1 MEEQR
6 ERMLEG
12 RERLLIEAP
21 AGTGVRGRFRIE
33 MPTPAGLITDG
44 SEREGESESGRDGL
58 GEKEGEKAKGKR
70 KADGEH
76 VDEEPKTDAKGLEVV
91 VRVAEDADGA
101 EPEDVLA
108 PKKDTRPAGVD
119 AWEFK
124 VRTTRSLRSAKL
136 DSFMHLMLDYHTQR
150 TYRREMRSCSHR
162 MQTSLRIARSLLQ
175 QPRTRNLRLPG

>member
-44 SEREGESESGRDGL
+44 SEREGENESGHDGHD
-58 GEKEGEKAKGKR
+58 EKEGEKAKGKR

-76 VDEEPKTDAKGLEVV
+76 VDEEPKTDAKGMEVV

-108 PKKDTRPAGVD
+108 PKDTRPAGVD

-124 VRTTRSLRSAKL
+124 VRTARSLRFAKL
-136 DSFMHLMLDYHTQR
+136 NSFIHLMHYYHAQR

-162 MQTSLRIARSLLQ
+162 MQTTLRIARSPQQL
-175 QPRTRNLRLPG
+175 QPRTRSLRLPR